1 MMRGKPSRVSDG
13 AKETFIEQAA
23 AVDTVQLHCLIPAD
37 MHRTL
42 RILAA
47 QDDSTVTNLVIEAI
61 EGLLSKRN

>member
-13 AKETFIEQAA
+13 AKEAFIEQAA

-42 RILAA
+42 KVLAA
-47 QDDSTVTNLVIEAI
+47 QEDSTVTNLVMEAI